1 MCPVS
6 VEPEAPGQSF
16 QWSDEELTRHLLE
29 GVSRTFAL
37 TIPEL
42 PDGLFQVVANGY
54 LLCRIADTIEDEPGL
69 DQTARRRLHEQFS
82 DAVEGR
88 AGSLEFARALEP
100 RLTEST
106 LESERELIRH
116 VPRVLAITHAFSAR
130 QRAALSACVRTM
142 CRGMDRFQPSSTSH
156 GLKDVQELSLYC
168 YYVAG
173 VVGEML
179 TELFCES
186 SPSIDARR
194 DLLEQKAVSFGLG
207 LQMTNI
213 LKDIWEDLERGF
225 CWLPRDL
232 FAAHGFDLDDLE
244 PGLRSAAFE
253 AALADMIAIAHGHL
267 RNALDYVLLIPST
280 ERGIRRFCLWALG
293 MAVLTLRKIDGKRGF
308 RSGNEVK
315 ISRRTV
321 KATVFASNVTTR
333 NNRLLKWLFAACSA
347 GLPGPQPTEVVIP

>member
-1 MCPVS
+1 MSTVS
-6 VEPEAPGQSF
+6 LHPELQDQSS
-16 QWSDEELTRHLLE
+16 QSSDEELTRHLLE

-42 PDGLFQVVANGY
+42 PEGLFQVVANGY

-69 DQTARRRLHEQFS
+69 EPQTRRRLHETFA

-88 AGSLEFARALEP
+88 AEALEFARELEP
-100 RLTEST
+100 RLTDST
-106 LESERELIRH
+106 LASERELIRYA
-116 VPRVLAITHAFSAR
+116 PRVLSITHGFNAR
-130 QRAALSACVRTM
+130 QRSALSGCVRTM
-142 CRGMDRFQPSSTSH
+142 CRGMDRFQPRESR
-156 GLKDVQELSLYC
+156 GLEDVRELSEYC

-186 SPSIDARR
+186 SPEIEAQRNQ
-194 DLLEQKAVSFGLG
+194 LQQKTVSFGLG

-225 CWLPRDL
+225 CWLPRDI

-244 PGLRSAAFE
+244 PGLSSSSFE
-253 AALADMIAIAHGHL
+253 QGLGELIAIAHGHL
-267 RNALDYVLLIPST
+267 RNALDYVLLIPAD

-293 MAVLTLRKIDGKRGF
+293 MAVLTLRKIDRKRGF
-308 RSGNEVK
+308 HSGSEVK
-315 ISRRTV
+315 ITRRTV
-321 KATVFASNVTTR
+321 KATVFASNVSTGNDR
-333 NNRLLKWLFAACSA
+333 MLRWLFTACA
-347 GLPGPQPTEVVIP
+347 KGLPSPRRTEVVIP